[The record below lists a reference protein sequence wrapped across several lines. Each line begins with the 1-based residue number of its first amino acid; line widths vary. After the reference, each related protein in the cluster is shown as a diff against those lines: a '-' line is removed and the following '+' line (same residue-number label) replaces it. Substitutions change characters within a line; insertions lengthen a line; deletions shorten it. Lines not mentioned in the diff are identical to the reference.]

1 MPRISALTLCSLIV
15 LSVGC
20 GRSGSTPEE
29 ALAGSEAR
37 SVSTLEAALIG
48 QWYSEDIDQRRFYS
62 DDGNWSI
69 LTSDKLFKYTW
80 EEKSQNLLE
89 RTLILEI
96 DSDASISGSS
106 VSKLQFSEDFTSF
119 VLTGEVL
126 GKQITSTFSYVDS
139 KQEP

>member
-48 QWYSEDIDQRRFYS
+48 QWYSEDNDQRRFYS

>member
-20 GRSGSTPEE
+20 GRSSSTPEE

-48 QWYSEDIDQRRFYS
+48 QWYSEDNDQRRFYS
-62 DDGNWSI
+62 DNGNWSI

-96 DSDASISGSS
+96 ESDASISGPS